1 MTDPRHGDTVRAMP
15 AAGIARRQALALLG
29 GTAAGLALG
38 GPLGAEIS
46 YPVARPGDI
55 GGRRVVLDGGETHV
69 IAGNRSHTLADT
81 VFEVTAAPGGARLG
95 IEVGAGARIDVL
107 RIRLAPGVTKVR
119 RFLGLGPGVR
129 IGLIDVEAAT
139 QTDLPETQLD
149 GFVQV
154 RNDDIDIEAAR
165 FLRIDRCMI
174 INRAAG
180 IRIGSFACESYSK
193 GLKIG
198 DSRDVFV
205 GSFSARGRSPNAVPD
220 PGYNGLSIQ
229 DSVRVQCPDVLVE
242 DAAEHAI
249 YVSGGHD
256 AAFTRDIRFGR
267 VVTRRSGQCGF
278 KCKAVNLRSVDVSI
292 DSLSV
297 ADAAFR
303 SKPGSN
309 EDGLR
314 VENCNGF
321 RVGLLEVF
329 RDTRRHSCHAGIYLD
344 GVRDF
349 SLGQGRIDGA
359 AGPMV
364 MIADRRDGDNERITI
379 TGLDGTD
386 LASDGYVL
394 DHRNGRRLAGLD
406 VRGGA
411 LRGLGG
417 RPVRIDGL
425 PDMVG
430 AENRITIAAQGM
442 PVARTAGAA
451 PFPGLPGLEVTIIPI

>member
-1 MTDPRHGDTVRAMP
+1 MRTVWRRRH
-15 AAGIARRQALALLG
+15 AASASGY
-29 GTAAGLALG
+29 AG
-38 GPLGAEIS
+38 
-46 YPVARPGDI
+46 
-55 GGRRVVLDGGETHV
+55 
-69 IAGNRSHTLADT
+69 
-81 VFEVTAAPGGARLG
+81 
-95 IEVGAGARIDVL
+95 
-107 RIRLAPGVTKVR
+107 
-119 RFLGLGPGVR
+119 R

-139 QTDLPETQLD
+139 QTDLPVTQLD

-154 RNDDIDIEAAR
+154 RNNDIDIEAAR
-165 FLRIDRCMI
+165 FLGIDRCMI

-180 IRIGSFACESYSK
+180 IRIGRFACESYSK

-256 AAFTRDIRFGR
+256 AAFTQDIRFGR

-359 AGPMV
+359 AGWPGSTSGEGPC
-364 MIADRRDGDNERITI
+364 AGSGAGRSGSTGFPTWRAPRTGSRSRRR
-379 TGLDGTD
+379 
-386 LASDGYVL
+386 ACPSP
-394 DHRNGRRLAGLD
+394 
-406 VRGGA
+406 
-411 LRGLGG
+411 G
-417 RPVRIDGL
+417 RP
-425 PDMVG
+425 
-430 AENRITIAAQGM
+430 
-442 PVARTAGAA
+442 ARR
-451 PFPGLPGLEVTIIPI
+451 PSPGCRASR